1 MIIDT
6 VNIWCITNVVRSRLH
21 ICDRLIFTFGI
32 RGLCLEFSNASHGG
46 SLDRFRKSVV
56 DKVKF
61 YTSIKNKNI

>member
-32 RGLCLEFSNASHGG
+32 RGLCLEFSNTSHVE
-46 SLDRFRKSVV
+46 SLDRSRK
-56 DKVKF
+56 
-61 YTSIKNKNI
+61 